1 MVRKVTNTVGIV
13 ETDWIDNH
21 PSWTE
26 PGYEYMWFDD
36 ENGKD
41 LRELYPDLVFGKS
54 IEEVPEFEVK
64 KGQGS
69 QQKRLEEFVIEE

>member
-1 MVRKVTNTVGIV
+1 
-13 ETDWIDNH
+13 
-21 PSWTE
+21 
-26 PGYEYMWFDD
+26 MWFDD

-41 LRELYPDLVFGKS
+41 LRKLYPDLVFGKS

-64 KGQGS
+64 KGQGP